1 MIVRINGVPLAPAAG
16 YERVVVVK
24 PNPKL
29 SQLAITLW
37 TVAGSLM
44 TAAPAAADNGSMAS
58 VLKMWGSF
66 SPMFGTLQG
75 LALVIGTLGLLAGIV
90 IVIFQRR
97 FGRITLMTAGGIIL
111 GTALVPSMVLLLYF
125 LGAMLNDAIQ
135 AGIQSTFLQK

>member
-1 MIVRINGVPLAPAAG
+1 MIVRINGEPLALAAEC
-16 YERVVVVK
+16 ERVVVVK

-29 SQLAITLW
+29 RQLAITLW

-44 TAAPAAADNGSMAS
+44 TAPAAADNGSMTS
-58 VLKMWGSF
+58 VLKMWSSF

>member
-1 MIVRINGVPLAPAAG
+1 MIVRINGEPLAPAAG
-16 YERVVVVK
+16 CERVVVVK

-29 SQLAITLW
+29 RQLAITLW
-37 TVAGSLM
+37 TVAGSMM
-44 TAAPAAADNGSMAS
+44 TAAPAAADSGSMAS
-58 VLKMWGSF
+58 VLKMWSSF

-97 FGRITLMTAGGIIL
+97 FGRMTLMTAGGIIL

-135 AGIQSTFLQK
+135 AGIQSTFLQQ

>member
-1 MIVRINGVPLAPAAG
+1 MIVRINGVPLEPAAG
-16 YERVVVVK
+16 CERVVVVK

-29 SQLAITLW
+29 RQLAITLW
-37 TVAGSLM
+37 TVAGSMM
-44 TAAPAAADNGSMAS
+44 TAPAAANSGSMAA

-97 FGRITLMTAGGIIL
+97 FGRMTLMTAGGIIL

>member
-1 MIVRINGVPLAPAAG
+1 MIVRINGVPLVPAAG
-16 YERVVVVK
+16 CERVVVVK

>member
-1 MIVRINGVPLAPAAG
+1 MIVKINGVPLSAPTQ
-16 YERVVVVK
+16 EVKVVIR

-29 SQLAITLW
+29 RRLAISLW
-37 TVAGSLM
+37 SLAGSLL
-44 TAAPAAADNGSMAS
+44 TTPAFADSGGMES

-66 SPMFGTLQG
+66 SPMFGTIQG
-75 LALVIGTLGLLAGIV
+75 LSLVIGTLGLLAGIV

-97 FGRITLMTAGGIIL
+97 VGRMTLMTAGGIIL

-135 AGIQSTFLQK
+135 AGIRSAFLGK